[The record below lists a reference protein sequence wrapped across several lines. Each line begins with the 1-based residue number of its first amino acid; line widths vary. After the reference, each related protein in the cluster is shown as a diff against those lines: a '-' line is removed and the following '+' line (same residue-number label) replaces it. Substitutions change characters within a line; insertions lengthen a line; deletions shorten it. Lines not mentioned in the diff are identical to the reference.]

1 MSDEIQNDAQKKDDQ
16 EESVTLEDLQA
27 LRKALASERSLKK
40 GLEKELKELQE
51 ETEKTTNANSE
62 ELDKLKDKIA
72 SLESEKKN
80 MEVANLK
87 TNKIIEHGLPLE
99 SMDFIGGTTE
109 DEILK
114 QIEKFKS
121 LVSTKN
127 ADSKDDKKAPEPNR
141 VFGDKTNTSPT
152 TKSLLGNYIRES
164 I

>member
-1 MSDEIQNDAQKKDDQ
+1 M
-16 EESVTLEDLQA
+16 TLEDLEN
-27 LRKALASERSLKK
+27 LRKALASERGLKK
-40 GLEKELKELQE
+40 SLEKELKELQE

-62 ELDKLKDKIA
+62 ELEKLKSKIS
-72 SLESEKKN
+72 SLESEKKT
-80 MEVANLK
+80 MEVTNLK

-109 DEILK
+109 DEILE

-127 ADSKDDKKAPEPNR
+127 TDSKEDRKTPEPNK
-141 VFGDKTNTSPT
+141 VFGDKANSSPT

>member
-1 MSDEIQNDAQKKDDQ
+1 MSDEMKKDAQANDSQ
-16 EESVTLEDLQA
+16 EESVTLEDLEN

-40 GLEKELKELQE
+40 SLEKELKTLQE
-51 ETEKTTNANSE
+51 ETEKTTNASNE
-62 ELDKLKDKIA
+62 ELDKLKSKIE

-80 MEVANLK
+80 MEIANLK
-87 TNKIIEHGLPLE
+87 TNKVVEHGLPME
-99 SMDFIGGTTE
+99 SMDFITGTSE
-109 DEILK
+109 EEILE

-127 ADSKDDKKAPEPNR
+127 ADTKEDKKPEPNK
-141 VFGDKTNTSPT
+141 VFGDKSVSSPT

>member
-1 MSDEIQNDAQKKDDQ
+1 MSDEMNKDAQANDSQ
-16 EESVTLEDLQA
+16 EESVTLEDLEN

-40 GLEKELKELQE
+40 SLEKELKTLQE
-51 ETEKTTNANSE
+51 QTEETTNASNE
-62 ELDKLKDKIA
+62 ELDKLKSKIE

-80 MEVANLK
+80 MEITNLK
-87 TNKIIEHGLPLE
+87 TNKVVEHGLPME
-99 SMDFIGGTTE
+99 SMDFITGTSE
-109 DEILK
+109 EEILE

-127 ADSKDDKKAPEPNR
+127 ADTKEDKKPEPNK
-141 VFGDKTNTSPT
+141 VFGDKSVSSLT